1 MELRIR
7 ETGEVISES
16 EFRRRH
22 SNTSFSKTLSQ
33 ETMNN
38 FGVDP
43 VFEGPQARTT
53 PPYQTSVRSG
63 VEEIE
68 GKWFTRYVVG
78 PIFTDSVDGDG
89 VITTALHQQ
98 TEYESRLDASKA
110 ISVRSQRTKKLT
122 ECDWTQLTDSPLDAE
137 GKNAWA
143 LYRESLRMVPQQTGF
158 PWSVEWPSQP
168 TT

>member
-43 VFEGPQARTT
+43 IFEGPQASTT

-78 PIFTDSVDGDG
+78 PIFTDSVDDDG
-89 VITTALHQQ
+89 VVTTALYKQ
-98 TEYESRLDASKA
+98 TEYEASVDASKA
-110 ISVRSQRTKKLT
+110 SSVRDQRNSKLT
-122 ECDWTQLTDSPLDAE
+122 KCDWTQLTDSPLDAD

-143 LYRESLRMVPQQTGF
+143 VYRESLRTIPQQTGF
-158 PWSVEWPSQP
+158 PWNVEWPSQP

>member
-7 ETGEVISES
+7 ETGEVITES

-22 SNTSFSKTLSQ
+22 PNTSFPKVISR

-43 VFEGPQARTT
+43 VFEGPAATTT
-53 PPYQTSVRSG
+53 PPYEYSVRDG
-63 VEEIE
+63 VYESNGE
-68 GKWFTRYVVG
+68 WYTRYVVG
-78 PIFTDSVDGDG
+78 PVFSDVTDENG
-89 VITTALHQQ
+89 VTTTAAAQR
-98 TEYESRLDASKA
+98 TEYETNLDNKQAE
-110 ISVRSQRTKKLT
+110 SVRFERTKKLSAS
-122 ECDWTQLTDSPLDAE
+122 DWTQLADSPLDAD

-143 LYRESLRMVPQQTGF
+143 LYRETLRMVPEQSGF
-158 PWSVEWPSQP
+158 PWTVEWPPEP

>member
-43 VFEGPQARTT
+43 VLEGPQASTT

-63 VEEIE
+63 VEEID

-78 PIFTDSVDGDG
+78 PTFTDSVDADG
-89 VITTALHQQ
+89 VITTALYQQ
-98 TEYESRLDASKA
+98 TEYEARLDASQA
-110 ISVRSQRTKKLT
+110 SSIRDQRNKKLT
-122 ECDWTQLTDSPLDAE
+122 ECDWTQLTDSPLNLDGE
-137 GKNAWA
+137 NAWA

-158 PWSVEWPSQP
+158 PWNVEWPPQP

>member
-43 VFEGPQARTT
+43 VLEGPQASTT

-78 PIFTDSVDGDG
+78 PIFTDSVDDDG
-89 VITTALHQQ
+89 VVTTALYKQ
-98 TEYESRLDASKA
+98 TEYEARLDASQA
-110 ISVRSQRTKKLT
+110 SSIRDQRNNKLT
-122 ECDWTQLTDSPLDAE
+122 ECDWTQLTDSPLDAD

-143 LYRESLRMVPQQTGF
+143 VYRESLRTIPQQTGF
-158 PWSVEWPSQP
+158 PWDVEWPSQP

>member
-7 ETGEVISES
+7 ETGEVISDL

-22 SNTSFSKTLSQ
+22 PNTSFPKVISR

-38 FGVDP
+38 FGADP
-43 VFEGPQARTT
+43 VFEGPQASTT
-53 PPYQTSVRSG
+53 SPYETSVRSG

-78 PIFTDSVDGDG
+78 PTFTDSVDADG
-89 VITTALHQQ
+89 VITTALYQQ
-98 TEYESRLDASKA
+98 TEYEARLDASQA
-110 ISVRSQRTKKLT
+110 SSIRDQRTNKLT
-122 ECDWTQLTDSPLDAE
+122 ECDWTQLTDSPLDAD

-143 LYRESLRMVPQQTGF
+143 VYRESLRMVPQQTGF
-158 PWSVEWPSQP
+158 PWDVEWPSQP